1 MTSTASPASWAPK
14 IVVGLDLKDRYL
26 GALAWL
32 EGLKAQSEHPAQ
44 FMAVHALSGWQSQ
57 ILGTVLG
64 SEKSQARV
72 QAKLLAQCE
81 AQAPGLFS
89 SVELLP
95 DQELPESLEFYAQRH
110 RADLLVLGR
119 VAPKEP
125 TPFVRLGSVARGILQ
140 SLMLP
145 TLVVPSDYEVQDF
158 GPGPIMVAV
167 DGSSTSNEAVRF
179 AQRWAAYLGR
189 DLFLA
194 HVLPS
199 DTFLGQSW
207 LADKEMQD
215 ARKLLLS
222 KGREALDSWLAQ
234 DGHGKHRI
242 ELTQGNTFQELRRL
256 AQQHDACLLVTGS
269 RCLDANERLFS
280 TSMSSALAASCDR
293 PVAVVPS
300 APWKDAPGRGT

>member
-1 MTSTASPASWAPK
+1 MASDAHLTSWTPK
-14 IVVGLDLKDRYL
+14 IVVGLDLKDRHS

-32 EGLKAQSEHPAQ
+32 AGLQVQTKASAHLL
-44 FMAVHALSGWQSQ
+44 AVHALSGWQSQ

-64 SEKSQARV
+64 SKKSQARV
-72 QAKLLAQCE
+72 QTKLLEQCQ
-81 AQAPGLFS
+81 AKAPGLFS
-89 SVELLP
+89 SVELLV
-95 DQELPESLEFYAQRH
+95 DHELPESLEFYAQKH

-119 VAPKEP
+119 IAPKEP

-145 TLVVPSDYEVQDF
+145 TLVVPSDYHAQDF

-167 DGSSTSNEAVRF
+167 DGTATSNEALRF
-179 AQRWAAYLGR
+179 AQCWAAYLER

-199 DTFLGQSW
+199 DNFLGQEW
-207 LADKEMQD
+207 LADQEQRD
-215 ARKLLLS
+215 ARELLLQKS
-222 KGREALDSWLAQ
+222 RQALDSWISK
-234 DGHGKHRI
+234 DGHGSCRI
-242 ELTQGNTFQELRRL
+242 EIAQGNTFQELRHL
-256 AQQHDACLLVTGS
+256 AQSHNACLVVTGS
-269 RCLDANERLFS
+269 RCLDASERLFA

-300 APWKDAPGRGT
+300 TPWKEASGHGG